1 MSVSDV
7 QKESDWSL
15 LNLNGHFDAFCDT
28 LALLQQRAGLEAT
41 VLLRGK
47 ASTRTSVKPKPAGCR
62 QRCPPRRCPCCCAP
76 VKLR

>member
-15 LNLNGHFDAFCDT
+15 LNLNGRSDAFCNT
-28 LALLQQRAGLEAT
+28 LALL
-41 VLLRGK
+41 RGQ

-62 QRCPPRRCPCCCAP
+62 ERCPPRRCPCCCAP
-76 VKLR
+76 VKP

>member
-15 LNLNGHFDAFCDT
+15 LNLNGRSDAFCNT
-28 LALLQQRAGLEAT
+28 LALLQQCAGLGANE
-41 VLLRGK
+41 LLRGQ

-62 QRCPPRRCPCCCAP
+62 ERCPPRRYPCCCAP
-76 VKLR
+76 VKP